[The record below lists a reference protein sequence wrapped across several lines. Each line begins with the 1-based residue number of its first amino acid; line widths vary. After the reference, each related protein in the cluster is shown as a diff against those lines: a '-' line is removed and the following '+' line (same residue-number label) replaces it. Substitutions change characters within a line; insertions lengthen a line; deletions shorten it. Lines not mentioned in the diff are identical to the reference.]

1 MESLAGE
8 LSILGDQVMNG
19 TETPTL
25 LIQELGYVLSQ
36 IDQLASP
43 STLRAIALEILT
55 SPDIMK
61 GLFQTTLAQIHPD
74 GLILVQCR
82 PKVLRKRLGSRQVI
96 IYRLILLNETGA
108 KTRPVE
114 LVGKRYADG
123 AEGEKAFCLMQQLWE
138 SGFGEG
144 SRLKIPKPLCYLPDF
159 KLLIQE
165 RAPGALLPK
174 YLGRGDDAALVRTRM
189 VARWLA
195 KLHQLETF
203 PEGIDSYADDETSV
217 HNFAYQLGE
226 RHPHLA
232 SRLEELASTIC
243 ARIACSEGLALTMV
257 HGDFHPENIFVTQ
270 DRVTVIDFDNFCR
283 SDPARD
289 LGYIIAQMRAMM
301 YFSTGL
307 LEAADREIRA
317 LLHVYLAAT
326 TSQDMRT
333 LPARIATFAA
343 RTCLAN
349 MYYISCVLKNECM
362 EVLSVLLME
371 MERFMKAE
379 TVENLV

>member
-1 MESLAGE
+1 MNSME
-8 LSILGDQVMNG
+8 
-19 TETPTL
+19 TETP

-43 STLRAIALEILT
+43 PTLRAIALEILT

-61 GLFQTTLAQIHPD
+61 GLLQATLAQIHPG
-74 GLILVQCR
+74 GLILVHCR

-96 IYRLILLNETGA
+96 IYRLILLNEAGP
-108 KTRPVE
+108 KTRSVE

-123 AEGEKAFCLMQQLWE
+123 AEGERAFGLMQQLWE
-138 SGFGEG
+138 GGFGEG
-144 SRLKIPKPLCYLPDF
+144 SRFKIPKPLCYLPDF

-165 RAPGALLPK
+165 RAHGALLPK
-174 YLGRGDDAALVRTRM
+174 YLGRGDDAALARARM

-195 KLHQLETF
+195 KLHQLETM
-203 PEGIDSYADDETSV
+203 PAGIDACADDETSV
-217 HNFAYQLGE
+217 HDFAYQLGE

-232 SRLEELASTIC
+232 PQLEELAAAIC
-243 ARIACSEGLALTMV
+243 ARIAFPDGLALTMV

-270 DRVTVIDFDNFCR
+270 DRVTVIDFDNVCR

-289 LGYIIAQMRAMM
+289 LGYIIAQTRAMV

-317 LLHVYLAAT
+317 FLQAYLAAA
-326 TSQDMRT
+326 TSHDGRT
-333 LPARIATFAA
+333 LPARIAAFAA
-343 RTCLAN
+343 RACLAN
-349 MYYISCVLKNECM
+349 MYYIACVLKTECM
-362 EVLSVLLME
+362 EVLSTLLME
-371 MERFMKAE
+371 MERFMRAE
-379 TVENLV
+379 KVENLI

>member
-1 MESLAGE
+1 MDG
-8 LSILGDQVMNG
+8 I
-19 TETPTL
+19 ETHTP

-43 STLRAIALEILT
+43 PTLRAIALEILT

-61 GLFQTTLAQIHPD
+61 GPFQTTLAQIHPG
-74 GLILVQCR
+74 GLILVHCR

-96 IYRLILLNETGA
+96 IYRLILLNESGP
-108 KTRPVE
+108 KTKFVE
-114 LVGKRYADG
+114 FVGKRYTDG
-123 AEGEKAFCLMQQLWE
+123 AEGEKAFWMMQQLWE
-138 SGFGEG
+138 GGFGEG
-144 SRLKIPKPLCYLPDF
+144 SRFKVPKPLCYLADF

-165 RAPGALLPK
+165 RAHGALLPK
-174 YLGRGDDAALVRTRM
+174 YLGRGDDAALARSRM

-195 KLHQLETF
+195 KLHQLETI
-203 PEGIDSYADDETSV
+203 PAGVDSYADDETSV

-232 SRLEELASTIC
+232 SRLEELASAIC
-243 ARIACSEGLALTMV
+243 MRIACPRGLALTMV

-289 LGYIIAQMRAMM
+289 LGYIIAQTRAMV

-307 LEAADREIRA
+307 LEVADREIRA
-317 LLHVYLAAT
+317 FLHVYLAA

-333 LPARIATFAA
+333 LPARIAAFAA

-349 MYYISCVLKNECM
+349 MYYISCVLGNGCM
-362 EVLSVLLME
+362 EVLSTLLME
-371 MERFMKAE
+371 MERFMRAE
-379 TVENLV
+379 KVENIV

>member
-1 MESLAGE
+1 MSRMAGE

-19 TETPTL
+19 PETQTR
-25 LIQELGYVLSQ
+25 LIQELGYVLGQ
-36 IDQLASP
+36 LDQLASP

-61 GLFQTTLAQIHPD
+61 DVFQTNRAQIYPG
-74 GLILVQCR
+74 GLILMRCR

-96 IYRLILLNETGA
+96 IYRLLLSHERSPRTSSVA
-108 KTRPVE
+108 

-123 AEGEKAFCLMQQLWE
+123 AEGEKAFWMMQQLWQG
-138 SGFGEG
+138 GFGED
-144 SRLKIPKPLCYLPDF
+144 SRFKIPKPLCYLADF

-165 RAPGALLPK
+165 RAHGTLLPK
-174 YLGRGDDAALVRTRM
+174 YLGRGNDTALARTKM

-195 KLHQLETF
+195 KLHQLEAV
-203 PEGIDSYADDETSV
+203 PAGIDSYVDDEPSIK
-217 HNFAYQLGE
+217 HFAYQLGE
-226 RHPHLA
+226 RYPHLA
-232 SRLEELASTIC
+232 SRLEELASYIC
-243 ARIACSEGLALTMV
+243 ERIACPQGLALTTV

-270 DRVTVIDFDNFCR
+270 DQVTVIDFDNFCR

-317 LLHVYLAAT
+317 FLRVYLAAT
-326 TSQDMRT
+326 TSQQMAT
-333 LPARIATFAA
+333 LPGRIAAFAA
-343 RTCLAN
+343 RACLAN
-349 MYYISCVLKNECM
+349 MYYISCVLQNEHL
-362 EVLSVLLME
+362 EALSVLLME
-371 MERFMKAE
+371 MERLMKAE
-379 TVENLV
+379 TVEDIV

>member
-1 MESLAGE
+1 
-8 LSILGDQVMNG
+8 MNA
-19 TETPTL
+19 TETQTL

-61 GLFQTTLAQIHPD
+61 GLFQATLAQIHP
-74 GLILVQCR
+74 GRLILVHCR

-96 IYRLILLNETGA
+96 NYRLILLNETGP
-108 KTRPVE
+108 KMSSVQ
-114 LVGKRYADG
+114 LVGKRYANG
-123 AEGEKAFCLMQQLWE
+123 AEGERAFCLMQQLWK

-144 SRLKIPKPLCYLPDF
+144 SRFKIPKPLCYLPDF

-165 RAPGALLPK
+165 RAHGALLPK
-174 YLGRGDDAALVRTRM
+174 YLGRGDDAALARTKM

-195 KLHQLETF
+195 KLHQLDDM
-203 PEGIDSYADDETSV
+203 PEGIDSYADDETSIN
-217 HNFAYQLGE
+217 NFAYQLGQ

-232 SRLEELASTIC
+232 SRLEDLASSIC
-243 ARIACSEGLALTMV
+243 GRIACPQGLALRMV

-289 LGYIIAQMRAMM
+289 LGYIIAQMRAMA

-307 LEAADREIRA
+307 LHAADREIRA
-317 LLHVYLAAT
+317 FLHVYLAST
-326 TSQDMRT
+326 TCQEMGT
-333 LPARIATFAA
+333 MPGRIAAFAA

-349 MYYISCVLKNECM
+349 MYYISCVLANERM
-362 EVLSVLLME
+362 ELLSMLLME
-371 MERFMKAE
+371 MERFMRAE
-379 TVENLV
+379 KVADIV

>member
-8 LSILGDQVMNG
+8 LSILGDQVMNSM
-19 TETPTL
+19 ETQIP

-61 GLFQTTLAQIHPD
+61 GLFQTTLARIHPD
-74 GLILVQCR
+74 GLILVHCR

-96 IYRLILLNETGA
+96 IYRLILLNESGP
-108 KTRPVE
+108 KTRSVE

-138 SGFGEG
+138 GGFGEG
-144 SRLKIPKPLCYLPDF
+144 SRFKVPKPLCYLPDF

-165 RAPGALLPK
+165 RAHGALLPK
-174 YLGRGDDAALVRTRM
+174 YLGRGDDAALARTRM

-195 KLHQLETF
+195 KLHQLETI

-217 HNFAYQLGE
+217 RHFAYQLGE
-226 RHPHLA
+226 RHPQLA
-232 SRLEELASTIC
+232 SRIEELASAIC
-243 ARIACSEGLALTMV
+243 ARIAGAGDLARTIV

-270 DRVTVIDFDNFCR
+270 DRVTVIDFDNLCR

-289 LGYIIAQMRAMM
+289 LGYIIAQMRAMV

-307 LEAADREIRA
+307 LEAADRQIRVF
-317 LLHVYLAAT
+317 LHVYLAAT
-326 TSQDMRT
+326 TSQEMGT
-333 LPARIATFAA
+333 LPRRIAGFAA
-343 RTCLAN
+343 RACLAN
-349 MYYISCVLKNECM
+349 MYYISCVLQNERL
-362 EVLSVLLME
+362 EALSMLLME

-379 TVENLV
+379 KVEDLV

>member
-1 MESLAGE
+1 
-8 LSILGDQVMNG
+8 MNDTG
-19 TETPTL
+19 TQSL

-61 GLFQTTLAQIHPD
+61 GLFQTNLAQIYPG
-74 GLILVQCR
+74 GLILMQCR
-82 PKVLRKRLGSRQVI
+82 PKVLRKRLGSRQVFV
-96 IYRLILLNETGA
+96 YRLILLNEMGQ
-108 KTRPVE
+108 KTRSVE

-123 AEGEKAFCLMQQLWE
+123 TEGEKAFWMMQQLWNG
-138 SGFGEG
+138 GFGEG
-144 SRLKIPKPLCYLPDF
+144 SRFKIPKPLCYLPDF

-165 RAPGALLPK
+165 RAHGTLLPK
-174 YLGRGDDAALVRTRM
+174 YLGRGDDAALARTTM

-195 KLHQLETF
+195 KLHQLDAI
-203 PEGIDSYADDETSV
+203 PEGIDSYADDEASIN
-217 HNFAYQLGE
+217 HFADQLGE

-232 SRLEELASTIC
+232 SRLRELAASIC
-243 ARIACSEGLALTMV
+243 DRIACPKGLALTTV

-289 LGYIIAQMRAMM
+289 LGYIVAQMRAMV
-301 YFSTGL
+301 YFSTGI
-307 LEAADREIRA
+307 LEAADRNIRA
-317 LLHVYLAAT
+317 FLHVYLAAT
-326 TSQDMRT
+326 PAREMRT
-333 LPARIATFAA
+333 FPGRIAAFAA

-349 MYYISCVLKNECM
+349 MHYISCVLENERL
-362 EVLSVLLME
+362 EILSMLLTE

-379 TVENLV
+379 KVEDLV

>member
-1 MESLAGE
+1 
-8 LSILGDQVMNG
+8 MNA
-19 TETPTL
+19 TETQTL

-61 GLFQTTLAQIHPD
+61 GLFQTTLAQLHP
-74 GLILVQCR
+74 GRLILVHCR

-96 IYRLILLNETGA
+96 IYRLILLNETGL
-108 KTRPVE
+108 KTRAVE

-123 AEGEKAFCLMQQLWE
+123 AEGERAFCLMQQLWS

-144 SRLKIPKPLCYLPDF
+144 SRFKIPKPLCYLSDF

-165 RAPGALLPK
+165 RAHGTLLPK
-174 YLGRGDDAALVRTRM
+174 YLGRNDDTALARTKM

-195 KLHQLETF
+195 KLHRLDAI
-203 PEGIDSYADDETSV
+203 PEGIDFYAEDETSIN
-217 HNFAYQLGE
+217 NFLYHLAE
-226 RHPHLA
+226 RYPQLA
-232 SRLEELASTIC
+232 SRLEDLASAIC
-243 ARIACSEGLALTMV
+243 KKITCPNDVALTTV

-270 DRVTVIDFDNFCR
+270 DKVTVIDFDNFCR

-289 LGYIIAQMRAMM
+289 LGYIIAQMRAMA

-307 LEAADREIRA
+307 LHAANREIQA
-317 LLHVYLAAT
+317 FLHVYLAST
-326 TSQDMRT
+326 TSQGTGSM
-333 LPARIATFAA
+333 PGRIAAFAA

-349 MYYISCVLKNECM
+349 MYYISCVLQSECK
-362 EVLSVLLME
+362 EALSMLLME
-371 MERFMKAE
+371 MERFMEAE
-379 TVENLV
+379 KVEDIME

>member
-1 MESLAGE
+1 
-8 LSILGDQVMNG
+8 MNG
-19 TETPTL
+19 TETQTL

-61 GLFQTTLAQIHPD
+61 GLFQTNLSQIYPG

-96 IYRLILLNETGA
+96 IYRLILLNESGP
-108 KTRPVE
+108 KRRSVE

-123 AEGEKAFCLMQQLWE
+123 AEGEKVFWMMQQLWKG
-138 SGFGEG
+138 GFGEG
-144 SRLKIPKPLCYLPDF
+144 SRFKIPKPLCYLTDF

-165 RAPGALLPK
+165 RAHGTLLPK
-174 YLGRGDDAALVRTRM
+174 YLGRGNDAALARAKM

-195 KLHQLETF
+195 KLHQLDVT
-203 PEGIDSYADDETSV
+203 PEGIDPCADDETSIN
-217 HNFAYQLGE
+217 NFAYQLGQ

-232 SRLEELASTIC
+232 SQLEDLAFSIC
-243 ARIACSEGLALTMV
+243 ERIASPKGLSFTTV

-270 DRVTVIDFDNFCR
+270 DGVTVIDFDNFCR
-283 SDPARD
+283 SDPAKD
-289 LGYIIAQMRAMM
+289 LGYIIAQMRAMV

-317 LLHVYLAAT
+317 FLHVYLAAT
-326 TSQDMRT
+326 TSQEMGT
-333 LPARIATFAA
+333 LPGRIAAFAA

-349 MYYISCVLKNECM
+349 MYYISCVLQNERL
-362 EVLSVLLME
+362 EALSMLLME

-379 TVENLV
+379 KVEDIV